1 MKMFASMAAVH
12 GRGSVSSSGP
22 DRIAWWESHLVVGEA
37 SSYAELVSKLNELNP
52 DVILMDVHMPGLNRI
67 DSFRPRLS
75 GSCVLAMSFWNNEET
90 AELVARLVAV
100 DLLDKTNLIPVKI
113 PAIEGCAQR
122 GRRTS

>member
-1 MKMFASMAAVH
+1 
-12 GRGSVSSSGP
+12 
-22 DRIAWWESHLVVGEA
+22 
-37 SSYAELVSKLNELNP
+37 VSKLNELNP